1 MPMATRKTK
10 APQVPR
16 EPATSTAHQDLSKAL
31 KVSLPNLK
39 PTTETISLR
48 MPASL
53 LDAIRCEANKRDV
66 PYQSLIKM
74 ALADHFTG
82 QSH

>member
-1 MPMATRKTK
+1 MATRKTE
-10 APQVPR
+10 PLQVPR
-16 EPATSTAHQDLSKAL
+16 EPASSTAHLDLSKAL
-31 KVSLPNLK
+31 KISLPNLK

-53 LDAIRCEANKRDV
+53 LEAIRCEANKRDV

-74 ALADHFTG
+74 ALADHFNV
-82 QSH
+82 QPR